1 MALNLNQQEF
11 DLYRAV
17 DEVLHFIWDP
27 VGISHLPQARDEYR
41 SYLPQIFSLLNSDID
56 EQALAAKLGRI
67 STERMGLAASPEHD
81 LKVAR
86 ILLDWKAYF
95 AQTTR

>member
-1 MALNLNQQEF
+1 MALSLNQQEF

-17 DEVLHFIWDP
+17 DEVLHVIWDP
-27 VGISHLPQARDEYR
+27 IVISHLPLARDEYR
-41 SYLPQIFSLLNSDID
+41 SYLPQIFSLLNSDTD
-56 EQALAAKLGRI
+56 EQVLAAKLGQI
-67 STERMGLAASPEHD
+67 STERMGLAASPEPE

-95 AQTTR
+95 ANSTK